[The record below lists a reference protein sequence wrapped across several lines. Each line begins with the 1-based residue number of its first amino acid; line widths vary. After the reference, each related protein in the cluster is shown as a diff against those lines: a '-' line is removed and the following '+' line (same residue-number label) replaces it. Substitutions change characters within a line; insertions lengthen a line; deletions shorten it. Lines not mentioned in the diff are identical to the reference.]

1 VLVLHHFMF
10 NRRQARIISL
20 TVQSKIV
27 SKRINVTLPDRTG
40 QLIEKLAKTEGRSV
54 SSMAAYLL
62 QKAVDEFRTQGLIK
76 E

>member
-1 VLVLHHFMF
+1 MS
-10 NRRQARIISL
+10 I
-20 TVQSKIV
+20 TVQNKTV

-62 QKAVDEFRTQGLIK
+62 QKAVDEVRTQGLIK
-76 E
+76 D

>member
-1 VLVLHHFMF
+1 M
-10 NRRQARIISL
+10 SL
-20 TVQSKIV
+20 NFQSKTV

-62 QKAVDEFRTQGLIK
+62 QKAVDDSRTQGLIK

>member
-1 VLVLHHFMF
+1 MC
-10 NRRQARIISL
+10 L
-20 TVQSKIV
+20 TVQNKIV

-40 QLIEKLAKTEGRSV
+40 QLIEKLAKTEGRSI

-62 QKAVDEFRTQGLIK
+62 QKAVDEARTQGLVK